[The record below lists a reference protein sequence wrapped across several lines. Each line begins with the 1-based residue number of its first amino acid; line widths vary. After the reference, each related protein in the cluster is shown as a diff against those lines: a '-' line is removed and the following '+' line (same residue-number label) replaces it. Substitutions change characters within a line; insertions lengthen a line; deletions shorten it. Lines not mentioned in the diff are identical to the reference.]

1 MKLPKRL
8 VSEKTTYITSDD
20 GVIPI
25 DHLPEEI
32 QQEFEVLDM
41 MKNRLTD
48 FRFEIELMGH
58 AIKSKTNEIG
68 LMVQEHFNSSAEQI
82 SVPLQVAQKVVNEN
96 AG

>member
-25 DHLPEEI
+25 DRLPEEI

-41 MKNRLTD
+41 MKNRLTE
-48 FRFEIELMGH
+48 FRFEIELIGH
-58 AIKSKTNEIG
+58 AIKSKTQEIG
-68 LMVQEHFNSSAEQI
+68 LMVQEHYKISPDKNSG
-82 SVPLQVAQKVVNEN
+82 PLQPAQKVPTEN
-96 AG
+96 DG

>member
-25 DHLPEEI
+25 DRLPEEI

-41 MKNRLTD
+41 MKNRLTE
-48 FRFEIELMGH
+48 FRFEIELIGH
-58 AIKSKTNEIG
+58 AIKSKTQEIG
-68 LMVQEHFNSSAEQI
+68 LMVQEHYKISSEKNSGA
-82 SVPLQVAQKVVNEN
+82 LQPAQKVPTEN
-96 AG
+96 DG